1 MGARE
6 IDVLGNV
13 VREWAGRLELG
24 RLATDEYGRTIA
36 GPNVIPVDTDSMHHE
51 IHPMPD
57 GNLIALSTELNQV
70 SGFTKPMCGETPDK
84 FTGTYQLI
92 SDVIVEFEPDTGKI
106 VHEWHLADYF
116 HPQTNPADSNICP
129 LAPAF
134 AVPVFMYTS
143 FGDVKDWTHAN
154 AVVLD
159 EERNALIVSSRHMS
173 AVLAIRYADD
183 AERQVG

>member
-1 MGARE
+1 MDSEGNIVWYHEAPSPIGDARMLDNGDILYEYNDMGARE

-13 VREWAGRLELG
+13 VSEWAGRLELG

-36 GPNVIPVDTDSMHHE
+36 GPNAIPVDTDSMHHE

-57 GNLIALSTELNQV
+57 GNLITLSTELNQV

-92 SDVIVEFEPDTGKI
+92 SDVIVEFEPDTGKV

-129 LAPAF
+129 WHPRS
-134 AVPVFMYTS
+134 PC
-143 FGDVKDWTHAN
+143 
-154 AVVLD
+154 
-159 EERNALIVSSRHMS
+159 RSSCTRAS
-173 AVLAIRYADD
+173 AM
-183 AERQVG
+183 